1 MHELGHCFDLA
12 HTPKGI
18 MGRGFDDMNAVWT
31 MWRRPPSE
39 QNDLQLPGEKGFYLY
54 LKAGFQKWWSQSL
67 SHNQKHWNKIDYYY
81 YY

>member
-39 QNDLQLPGEKGFYLY
+39 QNDLQLPGEKGSIYTSRLVFRSV
-54 LKAGFQKWWSQSL
+54 GVEV
-67 SHNQKHWNKIDYYY
+67 
-81 YY
+81 